1 MHFYNVISNKIN
13 HNFGHREKVNF
24 LAFKISFAKLF
35 RAKFNGASMNIHK
48 SNLSFTLAKNEIH
61 AF

>member
-24 LAFKISFAKLF
+24 LAFKISSTKLF
-35 RAKFNGASMNIHK
+35 GAKFNGASMNIHK
-48 SNLSFTLAKNEIH
+48 SDLSFKLAKNEINV
-61 AF
+61 F